1 MSRSGNTKWVL
12 LSLLFVST
20 VINYLD
26 RQALSILATTIQAD
40 LGMTDLEY
48 ARVVQ
53 VFLFAYAAAYVMA
66 GRVTD
71 WLGAR
76 VALLLFVG
84 WWSLAN
90 IATGFV
96 RSAVEL
102 GAARFALGLGEPGN
116 YTVGT
121 KVVSEQFPA
130 KQRGLALGLYTAGA
144 MIGATLAPPLIG
156 GIALHYGW
164 RSAFWITGVA
174 GLVWMIAWWWFY
186 PRPGRA
192 RAVAPAPVTAAATTA
207 EAVATPAIETPV
219 AAVPAT
225 SMKGVWGR
233 LARDRTV
240 WALVASRAVADPVWY
255 FYLFWF
261 PKYLGD
267 ARGMGLAAI
276 ASLAWIVYVAADIGS
291 VGGGMI
297 SGRLVKRGMNPVRA
311 RLTTMVGAACLA
323 PVGLL
328 VAFHPPIPLLLGLAC
343 LVTFA
348 HLTYQINL
356 TAMTVDLFPSRY
368 IASVAGLVGCGS
380 ALGGMVSA
388 QVVGHLVAD
397 GNFDRAF
404 VLMAFLH
411 PIAVTLAW
419 TALKMARRS
428 KMTLI
433 GPDAEAVAAG

>member
-1 MSRSGNTKWVL
+1 MTGGRNTKWVL
-12 LSLLFVST
+12 LALLFFST

-26 RQALSILATTIQAD
+26 RQALSILATTIQTD
-40 LGMTDLEY
+40 LGMSDLEY

-96 RSAVEL
+96 RSAFEL

-130 KQRGLALGLYTAGA
+130 PQRGLALGLYTAGA

-156 GIALHYGW
+156 GIALTYGW

-174 GLVWMIAWWWFY
+174 GLLWMIAWYFVY
-186 PRPGRA
+186 PRPA
-192 RAVAPAPVTAAATTA
+192 RQAATGVPAAATV
-207 EAVATPAIETPV
+207 EAVATPALETP
-219 AAVPAT
+219 AATAPAA

-267 ARGMGLAAI
+267 ARGMSLAAI

-291 VGGGMI
+291 VGGGLI
-297 SGRLVKRGMNPVRA
+297 SGRLVKRGMSPVRA
-311 RLTTMVGAACLA
+311 RLTTMIGAACLA
-323 PVGLL
+323 PIGML
-328 VAFHPPIPLLLGLAC
+328 VALHPPIPLLLALAC
-343 LVTFA
+343 VVTFA

-411 PIAVTLAW
+411 PIAVLLAW
-419 TALKMARRS
+419 TALRKAKRS
-428 KMTLI
+428 RMTLV

>member
-1 MSRSGNTKWVL
+1 MTGGRNTKWVL
-12 LSLLFVST
+12 LALLFFST

-40 LGMTDLEY
+40 LGMSDLEY

-96 RSAVEL
+96 RSAFEL

-116 YTVGT
+116 YKVGT

-130 KQRGLALGLYTAGA
+130 PQRGLALGLYTAGA

-156 GIALHYGW
+156 GIALTYGW

-174 GLVWMIAWWWFY
+174 GLLWMIAWYFVY
-186 PRPGRA
+186 PRPA
-192 RAVAPAPVTAAATTA
+192 RQAATEVPAATTA
-207 EAVATPAIETPV
+207 EAVDTPALETP
-219 AAVPAT
+219 AATAPAA
-225 SMKGVWGR
+225 SMKGVWSR

-267 ARGMGLAAI
+267 ARGMSLAAI

-291 VGGGMI
+291 VGGGLI
-297 SGRLVKRGMNPVRA
+297 SGRLVKRGMSPVRA
-311 RLTTMVGAACLA
+311 RLTTMIGAACLA
-323 PVGLL
+323 PIGML
-328 VAFHPPIPLLLGLAC
+328 VALHPPIPLLLALAC
-343 LVTFA
+343 VVTFA

-411 PIAVTLAW
+411 PIAVLLAW
-419 TALKMARRS
+419 TALRKAKRS
-428 KMTLI
+428 RMTLV

>member
-1 MSRSGNTKWVL
+1 MTGGRNTKWVL
-12 LSLLFVST
+12 LALLFFST

-40 LGMTDLEY
+40 LGMSDLEY

-96 RSAVEL
+96 RSAFEL

-130 KQRGLALGLYTAGA
+130 PQRGLALGLYTAGA

-156 GIALHYGW
+156 GIALTYGW

-174 GLVWMIAWWWFY
+174 GLLWMIAWYFVY
-186 PRPGRA
+186 PRPA
-192 RAVAPAPVTAAATTA
+192 RQAATEVPAAATV
-207 EAVATPAIETPV
+207 EAVATPALETP
-219 AAVPAT
+219 AATAPAA

-267 ARGMGLAAI
+267 ARGMSLAAI

-291 VGGGMI
+291 VGGGLI
-297 SGRLVKRGMNPVRA
+297 SGRLVKRGMSPVRA
-311 RLTTMVGAACLA
+311 RLTTMIGAACLA
-323 PVGLL
+323 PIGML
-328 VAFHPPIPLLLGLAC
+328 VALHPPIPLLLALAC
-343 LVTFA
+343 VVTFA

-411 PIAVTLAW
+411 PIAVLLAW
-419 TALKMARRS
+419 TALRKAKRS
-428 KMTLI
+428 RMTLV

>member
-1 MSRSGNTKWVL
+1 VTGGRNTKWVL
-12 LSLLFVST
+12 LALLFFST

-40 LGMTDLEY
+40 LGMSDLEY

-96 RSAVEL
+96 RSAFEL

-130 KQRGLALGLYTAGA
+130 PQRGLALGLYTAGA

-156 GIALHYGW
+156 GIALTYGW

-174 GLVWMIAWWWFY
+174 GLLWMIAWYLVY
-186 PRPGRA
+186 PRPA
-192 RAVAPAPVTAAATTA
+192 RQTATAVTAAATA
-207 EAVATPAIETPV
+207 EAVATPALDTP
-219 AAVPAT
+219 AAPAPAV

-267 ARGMGLAAI
+267 ARGMSLAAI

-291 VGGGMI
+291 VGGGLI
-297 SGRLVKRGMNPVRA
+297 SGRLVKRGMSPVRA
-311 RLTTMVGAACLA
+311 RLTTMIGAACLA
-323 PVGLL
+323 PIGML
-328 VAFHPPIPLLLGLAC
+328 VALHPPIPLLLALAC
-343 LVTFA
+343 VVTFA

-411 PIAVTLAW
+411 PIAVLLAW
-419 TALKMARRS
+419 TALRKAKRS
-428 KMTLI
+428 RMTLV
-433 GPDAEAVAAG
+433 GPDAEAVAAARG

>member
-1 MSRSGNTKWVL
+1 MTGTGRTKWVL
-12 LSLLFVST
+12 LGLLFFST

-40 LGMTDLEY
+40 LDMSDLEY

-76 VALLLFVG
+76 LSLLLFVG

-90 IATGFV
+90 IATGLV
-96 RSAVEL
+96 RTPLEL

-116 YTVGT
+116 YTVGS
-121 KVVSEQFPA
+121 KVVSEQFPSR
-130 KQRGLALGLYTAGA
+130 QRGLALGLYTAGA

-156 GIALHYGW
+156 GIALAYGW
-164 RSAFWITGVA
+164 RSAFWITGAA
-174 GLVWMIAWWWFY
+174 GLLWMIAWWWVY
-186 PRPGRA
+186 PRGKAKAAAPA
-192 RAVAPAPVTAAATTA
+192 QALAADVAAASPAVADEALPAAA
-207 EAVATPAIETPV
+207 P
-219 AAVPAT
+219 

-267 ARGMGLAAI
+267 ARGMSLATI
-276 ASLAWIVYVAADIGS
+276 ASLAWVVYVAADIGS
-291 VGGGMI
+291 VGGGLI
-297 SGRLVKRGMNPVRA
+297 SGRLVKRGMDPVRA

-323 PVGLL
+323 PVGIF
-328 VAFHPPIPLLLGLAC
+328 VAMHPSIPVLLGLAC

-356 TAMTVDLFPSRY
+356 TTMTLDMFPSRY

-380 ALGGMVSA
+380 ALGGMLSA

-404 VLMAFLH
+404 ILMAFLH
-411 PIAVTLAW
+411 PIAVGLAW
-419 TALKMARRS
+419 TASRLARRS
-428 KMTLI
+428 PMTLI
-433 GPDAEAVAAG
+433 GPQAASVAG

>member
-1 MSRSGNTKWVL
+1 VTGGRNTKWVL
-12 LSLLFVST
+12 LALLFFST

-40 LGMTDLEY
+40 LGMSDLEY

-96 RSAVEL
+96 RSAFEL

-130 KQRGLALGLYTAGA
+130 PQRGLALGLYTAGA

-156 GIALHYGW
+156 GIALTYGW

-174 GLVWMIAWWWFY
+174 GLLWMIAWYLVY
-186 PRPGRA
+186 PRPA
-192 RAVAPAPVTAAATTA
+192 RQTATAVTAAAAA
-207 EAVATPAIETPV
+207 EAVATPALDTP
-219 AAVPAT
+219 AASAPAV

-267 ARGMGLAAI
+267 ARGMSLAAI

-291 VGGGMI
+291 VGGGLI
-297 SGRLVKRGMNPVRA
+297 SGRLVKRGMSPVRA
-311 RLTTMVGAACLA
+311 RLATMIGAACLA
-323 PVGLL
+323 PVGML
-328 VAFHPPIPLLLGLAC
+328 VALHPPIPLLLALAC
-343 LVTFA
+343 VVTFA

-411 PIAVTLAW
+411 PIAVLLAW
-419 TALKMARRS
+419 TALRKAKRS
-428 KMTLI
+428 RMTLI
-433 GPDAEAVAAG
+433 GPDAQAVAG

>member
-1 MSRSGNTKWVL
+1 MSGTGKTKWVL
-12 LSLLFVST
+12 LALLFFST

-40 LGMTDLEY
+40 LQMSDLEY

-130 KQRGLALGLYTAGA
+130 RQRGLALGLYTAGA

-156 GIALHYGW
+156 GIALTYGW

-174 GLVWMIAWWWFY
+174 GLLWMLAWWWAY
-186 PRPGRA
+186 PRKDRA
-192 RAVAPAPVTAAATTA
+192 AAAASPRADDAQASTTPALETPAPVAPAP
-207 EAVATPAIETPV
+207 
-219 AAVPAT
+219 

-267 ARGMGLAAI
+267 ARGMSLATI

-291 VGGGMI
+291 VGGGVI
-297 SGRLVKRGMNPVRA
+297 SGRLVKRGMDPVRA
-311 RLTTMVGAACLA
+311 RLATMIGAACLA
-323 PVGLL
+323 PIGIL
-328 VAFHPPIPLLLGLAC
+328 VALHPPIPLLLALAC
-343 LVTFA
+343 VVTFA

-356 TAMTVDLFPSRY
+356 TTMTVDLFPSRY

-388 QVVGHLVAD
+388 QVVGHLVAG

-404 VLMAFLH
+404 VLMAVLH
-411 PIAVTLAW
+411 PIAVLLAW
-419 TALKMARRS
+419 LALKQARRS

-433 GPDAEAVAAG
+433 GPQALAVASG

>member
-1 MSRSGNTKWVL
+1 MTGGRNTKWVL
-12 LSLLFVST
+12 LALLFFST

-40 LGMTDLEY
+40 LGMSDLEY

-96 RSAVEL
+96 RSAFEL

-130 KQRGLALGLYTAGA
+130 PQRGLALGLYTAGA

-156 GIALHYGW
+156 GIALTYGW

-174 GLVWMIAWWWFY
+174 GLLWMIAWYFVY
-186 PRPGRA
+186 PRPA
-192 RAVAPAPVTAAATTA
+192 RQAATEVPAAATV
-207 EAVATPAIETPV
+207 EAVATPALETP
-219 AAVPAT
+219 AATAPAA

-267 ARGMGLAAI
+267 ARGMSLAAI

-291 VGGGMI
+291 VGGGLI
-297 SGRLVKRGMNPVRA
+297 SGRLVKRGMSPVRA
-311 RLTTMVGAACLA
+311 RLTTMIGAACLA
-323 PVGLL
+323 PIGML
-328 VAFHPPIPLLLGLAC
+328 VALHPPIPLLLALAC
-343 LVTFA
+343 VVTFA

-380 ALGGMVSA
+380 ALGGMASA

-411 PIAVTLAW
+411 PIAVLLAW
-419 TALKMARRS
+419 TALRKAKRS
-428 KMTLI
+428 RMTLI
-433 GPDAEAVAAG
+433 GPDAQAVAG

>member
-1 MSRSGNTKWVL
+1 MSGTGKTKWVL
-12 LSLLFVST
+12 LALLFFST

-40 LGMTDLEY
+40 LKMTDLEY

-53 VFLFAYAAAYVMA
+53 VFLFAYAAAYVLA

-130 KQRGLALGLYTAGA
+130 PQRGLALGLYTAGA

-156 GIALHYGW
+156 GIALTYGW

-174 GLVWMIAWWWFY
+174 GLLWMLAWWWAY
-186 PRPGRA
+186 PRKGRVPAGTPQAEAAAAAEASATPGLEPPVP
-192 RAVAPAPVTAAATTA
+192 VAPP
-207 EAVATPAIETPV
+207 
-219 AAVPAT
+219 T

-267 ARGMGLAAI
+267 ARGMSLAMI
-276 ASLAWIVYVAADIGS
+276 ASVAWIVYVAADIGS
-291 VGGGMI
+291 VGGGLI
-297 SGRLVKRGMNPVRA
+297 SGRLVKRGMDPVRA
-311 RLTTMVGAACLA
+311 RLATMAGAACLA
-323 PVGLL
+323 PIGIF
-328 VAFHPPIPLLLGLAC
+328 VALHPPIPLLLGLAC
-343 LVTFA
+343 VVTFA

-356 TAMTVDLFPSRY
+356 TTMTVDLFPSRY

-411 PIAVTLAW
+411 PIAVLLAW
-419 TALKMARRS
+419 TALKQARRS

-433 GPDAEAVAAG
+433 GPQAAAVAAG

>member
-1 MSRSGNTKWVL
+1 MTGGRNTKWVL
-12 LSLLFVST
+12 LALLFFST

-40 LGMTDLEY
+40 LGMSDLEY

-96 RSAVEL
+96 RSAFEL

-130 KQRGLALGLYTAGA
+130 PQRGLALGLYTAGA

-156 GIALHYGW
+156 GIALTYGW

-174 GLVWMIAWWWFY
+174 GLLWMIAWYLVY
-186 PRPGRA
+186 PRPA
-192 RAVAPAPVTAAATTA
+192 RQTATAVTAAAAA
-207 EAVATPAIETPV
+207 EAVATPALDTP
-219 AAVPAT
+219 AASAPAV

-267 ARGMGLAAI
+267 ARGMSLAAI

-291 VGGGMI
+291 VGGGLI
-297 SGRLVKRGMNPVRA
+297 SGRLVKRGMSPVRA
-311 RLTTMVGAACLA
+311 RLATMIGAACLA
-323 PVGLL
+323 PVGML
-328 VAFHPPIPLLLGLAC
+328 VALHPPIPLLLALAC
-343 LVTFA
+343 VVTFA

-411 PIAVTLAW
+411 PIAVLLAW
-419 TALKMARRS
+419 TALRKAKRS
-428 KMTLI
+428 RMTLI
-433 GPDAEAVAAG
+433 GPDAQAVAG

>member
-1 MSRSGNTKWVL
+1 MSGTKNTKWVL
-12 LSLLFVST
+12 LALLFFST

-40 LGMTDLEY
+40 LGMSDLEY

-53 VFLFAYAAAYVMA
+53 VFLFAYAAAYVLA

-76 VALLLFVG
+76 MALLLFVA

-130 KQRGLALGLYTAGA
+130 PQRGLALGLYTAGA

-156 GIALHYGW
+156 GIALTYGW

-174 GLVWMIAWWWFY
+174 GLLWMIAWWWLY
-186 PRPGRA
+186 PRPA
-192 RAVAPAPVTAAATTA
+192 RQTPATVPASHTADAVT
-207 EAVATPAIETPV
+207 TPAIETPA
-219 AAVPAT
+219 AAVPADA
-225 SMKGVWGR
+225 MKGVWGR

-267 ARGMGLAAI
+267 ARGMSLATI

-291 VGGGMI
+291 VGGGLI
-297 SGRLVKRGMNPVRA
+297 SGRLVRRGMSPVRA
-311 RLTTMVGAACLA
+311 RLATMTGAACLA
-323 PVGLL
+323 PVGIL
-328 VAFHPPIPLLLGLAC
+328 VALHPPIPVLIGLAC

-411 PIAVTLAW
+411 PIAVVLAW
-419 TALKMARRS
+419 TALRKAKRS
-428 KMTLI
+428 RMTLI
-433 GPDAEAVAAG
+433 GPDAQAVAG

>member
-1 MSRSGNTKWVL
+1 VTGGRNTKWVL
-12 LSLLFVST
+12 LALLFFST

-40 LGMTDLEY
+40 LGMSDLEY

-96 RSAVEL
+96 RSAFEL

-130 KQRGLALGLYTAGA
+130 PQRGLALGLYTAGA

-156 GIALHYGW
+156 GIALTYGW

-174 GLVWMIAWWWFY
+174 GLLWMIAWYLVY
-186 PRPGRA
+186 PRPA
-192 RAVAPAPVTAAATTA
+192 RQTATAVTAAATA
-207 EAVATPAIETPV
+207 EAVATPALDTP
-219 AAVPAT
+219 AAPAPAV

-267 ARGMGLAAI
+267 ARGMSLAAI

-291 VGGGMI
+291 VGGGLI
-297 SGRLVKRGMNPVRA
+297 SGRLVKRGMSPVRA
-311 RLTTMVGAACLA
+311 RLATMIGAACLA
-323 PVGLL
+323 PVGML
-328 VAFHPPIPLLLGLAC
+328 VALHPPIPLLLALAC
-343 LVTFA
+343 VVTFA

-388 QVVGHLVAD
+388 HVVGHLVAD

-411 PIAVTLAW
+411 PIAVLLAW
-419 TALKMARRS
+419 TALRKAKRS
-428 KMTLI
+428 RMTLI
-433 GPDAEAVAAG
+433 GPDARAVAG

>member
-1 MSRSGNTKWVL
+1 VTGGRNTKWVL
-12 LSLLFVST
+12 LALLFFST

-40 LGMTDLEY
+40 LGMSDLEY

-96 RSAVEL
+96 RSAFEL

-130 KQRGLALGLYTAGA
+130 PQRGLALGLYTAGA

-156 GIALHYGW
+156 GIALTYGW

-174 GLVWMIAWWWFY
+174 GLLWMIAWYLVY
-186 PRPGRA
+186 PRPA
-192 RAVAPAPVTAAATTA
+192 RQTATAVTAAATA
-207 EAVATPAIETPV
+207 EAVATPALDTP
-219 AAVPAT
+219 AAPAPAV

-267 ARGMGLAAI
+267 ARGMSLAAI

-291 VGGGMI
+291 VGGGLI
-297 SGRLVKRGMNPVRA
+297 SGRLVKRGMSPVRA
-311 RLTTMVGAACLA
+311 RLTTMIGAACLA
-323 PVGLL
+323 PIGML
-328 VAFHPPIPLLLGLAC
+328 VALHPPIPLLLALAC
-343 LVTFA
+343 VVTFA

-411 PIAVTLAW
+411 PIAVLLAW
-419 TALKMARRS
+419 TALRKAKRS
-428 KMTLI
+428 RMTLI
-433 GPDAEAVAAG
+433 GPDAQAVAG

>member
-1 MSRSGNTKWVL
+1 MKAGRNTKWVL
-12 LSLLFVST
+12 LGLLFFST

-40 LGMTDLEY
+40 LGMSDLEY

-96 RSAVEL
+96 RSAFEL

-130 KQRGLALGLYTAGA
+130 PQRGLALGLYTAGA

-156 GIALHYGW
+156 GIALTYGW

-174 GLVWMIAWWWFY
+174 GLLWMIAWYFVY
-186 PRPGRA
+186 PRPVRQ
-192 RAVAPAPVTAAATTA
+192 AAAEVPAATAA
-207 EAVATPAIETPV
+207 EAVAMPAIETP
-219 AAVPAT
+219 ASPPPAV

-267 ARGMGLAAI
+267 ARGMSLAAI

-291 VGGGMI
+291 VGGGLI
-297 SGRLVKRGMNPVRA
+297 SGRLVKRGMSPARA
-311 RLTTMVGAACLA
+311 RLTTMIGAACLA
-323 PVGLL
+323 PIGML
-328 VAFHPPIPLLLGLAC
+328 VALHPPIPWLLALAC
-343 LVTFA
+343 GVTFA

-411 PIAVTLAW
+411 PIAVLLAW
-419 TALKMARRS
+419 TALRKAKRS
-428 KMTLI
+428 RMTLI
-433 GPDAEAVAAG
+433 GPDAQAVAAG

>member
-1 MSRSGNTKWVL
+1 MTGGRNTKWVL
-12 LSLLFVST
+12 LALLFFST

-40 LGMTDLEY
+40 LGMSDLEY

-96 RSAVEL
+96 RSAFEL

-130 KQRGLALGLYTAGA
+130 PQRGLALGLYTAGA

-156 GIALHYGW
+156 GIALTYGW

-174 GLVWMIAWWWFY
+174 GLLWMIAWYLVY
-186 PRPGRA
+186 PHPA
-192 RAVAPAPVTAAATTA
+192 RQTATAVTAAATA
-207 EAVATPAIETPV
+207 EAVATPALDTP
-219 AAVPAT
+219 AAPAPVV

-267 ARGMGLAAI
+267 ARGMSLAAI

-291 VGGGMI
+291 VGGGLI
-297 SGRLVKRGMNPVRA
+297 SGRLVKRGMSPVRA
-311 RLTTMVGAACLA
+311 RLATMIGAACLA
-323 PVGLL
+323 PVGML
-328 VAFHPPIPLLLGLAC
+328 VALHPPIPLLLALAC
-343 LVTFA
+343 VVTFA

-411 PIAVTLAW
+411 PIAVLLAW
-419 TALKMARRS
+419 TALRKAKRS
-428 KMTLI
+428 RMTLI
-433 GPDAEAVAAG
+433 GPDAQAVAG

>member
-1 MSRSGNTKWVL
+1 MTGGRNTKWVL
-12 LSLLFVST
+12 LALLFFST

-40 LGMTDLEY
+40 LGMSDLEY

-96 RSAVEL
+96 RSAFEL

-130 KQRGLALGLYTAGA
+130 PQRGLALGLYTAGA

-156 GIALHYGW
+156 GIALTYGW

-174 GLVWMIAWWWFY
+174 GLLWMIAWYFVY
-186 PRPGRA
+186 PRPA
-192 RAVAPAPVTAAATTA
+192 RQVATGVPAAATV
-207 EAVATPAIETPV
+207 EAVATPALETP
-219 AAVPAT
+219 AAAAPAA

-267 ARGMGLAAI
+267 ARGMSLAAI

-291 VGGGMI
+291 VGGGLI
-297 SGRLVKRGMNPVRA
+297 SGRLVKRGMSPVRA
-311 RLTTMVGAACLA
+311 RLTTMIGAACLA
-323 PVGLL
+323 PIGML
-328 VAFHPPIPLLLGLAC
+328 VALHPPIPLLLALAC
-343 LVTFA
+343 VVTFA

-411 PIAVTLAW
+411 PIAVLLAW
-419 TALKMARRS
+419 TALRKAKRS
-428 KMTLI
+428 RMTLV

>member
-1 MSRSGNTKWVL
+1 MTGGRNTKWVL
-12 LSLLFVST
+12 LALLFFST

-40 LGMTDLEY
+40 LGMSDLEY

-96 RSAVEL
+96 RSAFEL

-130 KQRGLALGLYTAGA
+130 PQRGLALGLYTAGA

-156 GIALHYGW
+156 GIALTYGW

-174 GLVWMIAWWWFY
+174 GLLWMIAWYLIY
-186 PRPGRA
+186 PRPA
-192 RAVAPAPVTAAATTA
+192 RQAGTGVPAATAA
-207 EAVATPAIETPV
+207 EAVAMPAIETPASPAP
-219 AAVPAT
+219 AA

-267 ARGMGLAAI
+267 ARGMSLAAI

-291 VGGGMI
+291 VGGGLI
-297 SGRLVKRGMNPVRA
+297 SGRLVKRGMSPVRA
-311 RLTTMVGAACLA
+311 RLATMIGAACLA
-323 PVGLL
+323 PIGML
-328 VAFHPPIPLLLGLAC
+328 VALHPPIPLLLALAC
-343 LVTFA
+343 VVTFA

-411 PIAVTLAW
+411 PIAVLLAW
-419 TALKMARRS
+419 AALRKAKRS
-428 KMTLI
+428 RMTLI
-433 GPDAEAVAAG
+433 GPDAQAVAG

>member
-1 MSRSGNTKWVL
+1 VTGGRNTKWVL
-12 LSLLFVST
+12 LALLFFST

-40 LGMTDLEY
+40 LGMSDLEY

-96 RSAVEL
+96 RSAFEL

-130 KQRGLALGLYTAGA
+130 PQRGLALGLYTAGA

-156 GIALHYGW
+156 GIALTYGW

-174 GLVWMIAWWWFY
+174 GLLWMIAWYLVY
-186 PRPGRA
+186 PRPA
-192 RAVAPAPVTAAATTA
+192 RQTATAVTAAATA
-207 EAVATPAIETPV
+207 EAVATPALDTP
-219 AAVPAT
+219 AAPAPAV
-225 SMKGVWGR
+225 SMNGVWGR

-267 ARGMGLAAI
+267 ARGMSLAAI

-291 VGGGMI
+291 VGGGLI
-297 SGRLVKRGMNPVRA
+297 SGRLVKRGMSPVRA
-311 RLTTMVGAACLA
+311 RLTTMIGAACLA
-323 PVGLL
+323 PIGML
-328 VAFHPPIPLLLGLAC
+328 VALHPPIPLLLALAC
-343 LVTFA
+343 VVTFA

-411 PIAVTLAW
+411 PIAVLLAW
-419 TALKMARRS
+419 TALRKAKRS
-428 KMTLI
+428 RMTLV
-433 GPDAEAVAAG
+433 GPDAEAVAAARG

>member
-1 MSRSGNTKWVL
+1 MTGGRNTKWVL
-12 LSLLFVST
+12 LALLFFST

-40 LGMTDLEY
+40 LGMSDLEY

-96 RSAVEL
+96 RSAFEL

-130 KQRGLALGLYTAGA
+130 PQRGLALGLYTAGA

-156 GIALHYGW
+156 GIALTYGW

-174 GLVWMIAWWWFY
+174 GLLWMIAWYLVY
-186 PRPGRA
+186 PRPA
-192 RAVAPAPVTAAATTA
+192 RQTATAVTAAATA
-207 EAVATPAIETPV
+207 EAVATPALDTP
-219 AAVPAT
+219 AAPAPAV
-225 SMKGVWGR
+225 SMNGVWGR

-267 ARGMGLAAI
+267 ARGMSLAAI

-291 VGGGMI
+291 VGGGLI
-297 SGRLVKRGMNPVRA
+297 SGRLVKRGMSPVRA
-311 RLTTMVGAACLA
+311 RLTTMIGAACLA
-323 PVGLL
+323 PIGML
-328 VAFHPPIPLLLGLAC
+328 VALHPPIPLLLALAC
-343 LVTFA
+343 VVTFA

-411 PIAVTLAW
+411 PIAVLLAW
-419 TALKMARRS
+419 TALRKAKRS
-428 KMTLI
+428 RMTLV
-433 GPDAEAVAAG
+433 GPDAEAVAAARG

>member
-1 MSRSGNTKWVL
+1 MTGTAKTKWVL
-12 LSLLFVST
+12 LALLFFST

-40 LGMTDLEY
+40 LGMSDLEY

-130 KQRGLALGLYTAGA
+130 PQRGLALGLYTAGA

-156 GIALHYGW
+156 GIALAYGW

-174 GLVWMIAWWWFY
+174 GLLWMIAWYWAY
-186 PRPGRA
+186 PR
-192 RAVAPAPVTAAATTA
+192 APRAAAASSPSPSPGVVA
-207 EAVATPAIETPV
+207 EAVATPALEAPV
-219 AAVPAT
+219 AAAPPP
-225 SMKGVWGR
+225 SMKGVWGQ

-267 ARGMGLAAI
+267 ARGMSLMAI

-291 VGGGMI
+291 VGGGLI
-297 SGRLVKRGMNPVRA
+297 SGRLVKRGMDPVRA
-311 RLTTMVGAACLA
+311 RLCTMIGAACLA
-323 PVGLL
+323 PIGIL
-328 VAFHPPIPLLLGLAC
+328 VALHPPIPLLLGLAC
-343 LVTFA
+343 VVTFA

-356 TAMTVDLFPSRY
+356 TTMTVDLFPSRY

-388 QVVGHLVAD
+388 QVVGHLVAG

-411 PIAVTLAW
+411 PIAVVLAW
-419 TALKMARRS
+419 IALKQARRS
-428 KMTLI
+428 KMTII
-433 GPDAEAVAAG
+433 GPSPATPA

>member
-1 MSRSGNTKWVL
+1 MTGGRNTKWVL
-12 LSLLFVST
+12 LALLFFST

-40 LGMTDLEY
+40 LGMSDLEY

-53 VFLFAYAAAYVMA
+53 VFLFAYAAAYVLA

-96 RSAVEL
+96 RSAFEL

-130 KQRGLALGLYTAGA
+130 PQRGLALGLYTAGA

-156 GIALHYGW
+156 GIALTYGW

-174 GLVWMIAWWWFY
+174 GLLWMIAWYLIY
-186 PRPGRA
+186 PRPA
-192 RAVAPAPVTAAATTA
+192 RQAGTGVPAATAA
-207 EAVATPAIETPV
+207 EAVAMPAIETPSSPAP
-219 AAVPAT
+219 AA

-267 ARGMGLAAI
+267 ARGMSLAAI

-291 VGGGMI
+291 VGGGLI
-297 SGRLVKRGMNPVRA
+297 SGRLVKRGMSPVRA
-311 RLTTMVGAACLA
+311 RLATMIGAACLA
-323 PVGLL
+323 PIGML
-328 VAFHPPIPLLLGLAC
+328 VALHPPIPLLLALAC
-343 LVTFA
+343 VVTFA

-411 PIAVTLAW
+411 PIAVLLAW
-419 TALKMARRS
+419 AALRKAKRS
-428 KMTLI
+428 RMTLI
-433 GPDAEAVAAG
+433 GPDAQAVAG

>member
-1 MSRSGNTKWVL
+1 MTGGRNTKWVL
-12 LSLLFVST
+12 LALLFFST

-40 LGMTDLEY
+40 LGMSDLEY

-96 RSAVEL
+96 RSAFEL

-130 KQRGLALGLYTAGA
+130 PQRGLALGLYTAGA

-156 GIALHYGW
+156 GIALTYGW

-174 GLVWMIAWWWFY
+174 GLLWMIAWYLVY
-186 PRPGRA
+186 PRPA
-192 RAVAPAPVTAAATTA
+192 RQTATAVTAAATA
-207 EAVATPAIETPV
+207 EAVATPALDTP
-219 AAVPAT
+219 AAPAPAA

-267 ARGMGLAAI
+267 ARGMSLAAI

-291 VGGGMI
+291 VGGGLI
-297 SGRLVKRGMNPVRA
+297 SGRLVKRGMSPVRA
-311 RLTTMVGAACLA
+311 RLATMIGAACLA
-323 PVGLL
+323 PVGML
-328 VAFHPPIPLLLGLAC
+328 VALHPPIPLLLALAC
-343 LVTFA
+343 VVTFA

-411 PIAVTLAW
+411 PIAVLLAW
-419 TALKMARRS
+419 TALRKAKRS
-428 KMTLI
+428 RMTLV
-433 GPDAEAVAAG
+433 GPDAEAVAAARG

>member
-1 MSRSGNTKWVL
+1 MSGTGKTKWVL
-12 LSLLFVST
+12 LALLFFST

-40 LGMTDLEY
+40 LQMSDLEY

-130 KQRGLALGLYTAGA
+130 RQRGLALGLYTAGA

-156 GIALHYGW
+156 GIALTYGW

-174 GLVWMIAWWWFY
+174 GLLWMLAWWWAY
-186 PRPGRA
+186 PRKDRA
-192 RAVAPAPVTAAATTA
+192 AAAASPRADDAQASTTPALETPAPVAPAP
-207 EAVATPAIETPV
+207 
-219 AAVPAT
+219 

-267 ARGMGLAAI
+267 ARGMSLATI

-291 VGGGMI
+291 VGGGVI
-297 SGRLVKRGMNPVRA
+297 SGRLVKRGMDPVRA
-311 RLTTMVGAACLA
+311 RLATMIGAACLA
-323 PVGLL
+323 PIGIL
-328 VAFHPPIPLLLGLAC
+328 VALHPPIPLLLALAC
-343 LVTFA
+343 VVTFA

-356 TAMTVDLFPSRY
+356 TTMTVDLFPSRY

-388 QVVGHLVAD
+388 QVVGHLVAG

-404 VLMAFLH
+404 VLMAVLH
-411 PIAVTLAW
+411 PIAVLLAW
-419 TALKMARRS
+419 LALKQARRS

-433 GPDAEAVAAG
+433 GPQALAVAAG

>member
-1 MSRSGNTKWVL
+1 MTGGRNTKWVL
-12 LSLLFVST
+12 LALLFFST

-40 LGMTDLEY
+40 LGMSDLEY

-96 RSAVEL
+96 RSAFEL

-130 KQRGLALGLYTAGA
+130 PQRGLALGLYTAGA

-156 GIALHYGW
+156 GIALTYGW

-174 GLVWMIAWWWFY
+174 GLLWMIAWYLVY
-186 PRPGRA
+186 PRPA
-192 RAVAPAPVTAAATTA
+192 RQTATAVTAAATA
-207 EAVATPAIETPV
+207 EAVATPALDTP
-219 AAVPAT
+219 AAPAPAV

-267 ARGMGLAAI
+267 ARGMSLAAI

-291 VGGGMI
+291 VGGGLI
-297 SGRLVKRGMNPVRA
+297 SGRLVKRGMSPVRA
-311 RLTTMVGAACLA
+311 RLTTMIGAACLA
-323 PVGLL
+323 PIGML
-328 VAFHPPIPLLLGLAC
+328 VALHPPIPLLLALAC
-343 LVTFA
+343 VVTFA

-411 PIAVTLAW
+411 PIAVLLAW
-419 TALKMARRS
+419 TALRKAKRS
-428 KMTLI
+428 RMTLI
-433 GPDAEAVAAG
+433 GPDAQAVAG

>member
-1 MSRSGNTKWVL
+1 MTGGRNTKWVL
-12 LSLLFVST
+12 LALLFFST

-40 LGMTDLEY
+40 LGMSDLEY

-96 RSAVEL
+96 RSAFEL

-130 KQRGLALGLYTAGA
+130 PQRGLALGLYTAGA

-156 GIALHYGW
+156 GIALTYGW

-174 GLVWMIAWWWFY
+174 GLLWMIAWYLVY
-186 PRPGRA
+186 PRPA
-192 RAVAPAPVTAAATTA
+192 RQTATAVTAAATA
-207 EAVATPAIETPV
+207 EAVATPALDTP
-219 AAVPAT
+219 AAPAPAV

-267 ARGMGLAAI
+267 ARGMSLAAI

-291 VGGGMI
+291 VGGGLI
-297 SGRLVKRGMNPVRA
+297 SGRLVKRGMSPVRA
-311 RLTTMVGAACLA
+311 RLTTMIGAACLA
-323 PVGLL
+323 PIGML
-328 VAFHPPIPLLLGLAC
+328 VALHPPIPLLLALAC
-343 LVTFA
+343 VVTFA

-411 PIAVTLAW
+411 PIAVLLAW
-419 TALKMARRS
+419 TALRKAKRS
-428 KMTLI
+428 RMTLI
-433 GPDAEAVAAG
+433 GPDARAVAG

>member
-1 MSRSGNTKWVL
+1 MTGGRNTKWVL
-12 LSLLFVST
+12 LALLFFST

-40 LGMTDLEY
+40 LGMSDLEY

-96 RSAVEL
+96 RSAFEL

-130 KQRGLALGLYTAGA
+130 PQRGLALGLYTAGA

-156 GIALHYGW
+156 GIALTYGW

-174 GLVWMIAWWWFY
+174 GLLWMIAWYFVY
-186 PRPGRA
+186 PRPA
-192 RAVAPAPVTAAATTA
+192 RQVATEVPAAATV
-207 EAVATPAIETPV
+207 EAVATPALETP
-219 AAVPAT
+219 AATAPAA

-267 ARGMGLAAI
+267 ARGMSLAAI

-291 VGGGMI
+291 VGGGLI
-297 SGRLVKRGMNPVRA
+297 SGRLVKRGMSPVRA
-311 RLTTMVGAACLA
+311 RLTTMIGAACLA
-323 PVGLL
+323 PIGML
-328 VAFHPPIPLLLGLAC
+328 VVLHPPIPLLLALAC
-343 LVTFA
+343 VVTFA

-411 PIAVTLAW
+411 PIAVLLAW
-419 TALKMARRS
+419 TALRKAKRS
-428 KMTLI
+428 RMTLV
-433 GPDAEAVAAG
+433 GPDAEAAAAG